1 MEPAKEKEKQEPVR
15 PIVDQLKEYAET
27 RFKLIKYEV
36 IERST
41 SIVADIITDIVIII
55 LWVLAFLFL
64 SFTLALWVSDL
75 LHSYWKG
82 FGCVTAFYALLSF
95 IIMAAKRTFERP
107 LINIMI
113 RKLFK

>member
-1 MEPAKEKEKQEPVR
+1 METEKEETGR
-15 PIVDQLKEYAET
+15 PIIDQVKEYAET

-41 SIVADIITDIVIII
+41 SVIADIITDVVLII
-55 LWVLAFLFL
+55 LGLLAFLFL
-64 SFTLALWVSDL
+64 SFTLALWLADV

-82 FGCVTAFYALLSF
+82 FGCVTAFYALLAV
-95 IIMAAKRTFERP
+95 IIALAKRSFERP
-107 LINIMI
+107 IINIMI